1 MKIKEMKSL
10 SMAESLNLIE
20 NIEMDE
26 EKRKELKGFIKKFIK
41 LKNEDAISLRKE
53 LESLD
58 LIKIKS
64 EHISKII
71 DFLPEN
77 VSELNKILVD
87 VVLNEEETNK
97 ILDIVKKYK

>member
-1 MKIKEMKSL
+1 MKSL